1 MSMTRWSRAT
11 RPIVAAMLSLAA
23 LAAAAPSAQAQ
34 MPKPGQEQV
43 DRMAGPMFGL
53 RGAYDFDAKSGGYGM
68 QARFPIDWNLQFAP
82 SIEAYPVNGTTTLQG
97 NVDFIATGRRGFFY
111 IGGGLAVLKADKVET
126 KYGANIYPGIDLPAL
141 FDTPL
146 RPFIEA
152 RWTFTDGKT
161 PFRLTFGLNYPFG
174 QR

>member
-1 MSMTRWSRAT
+1 MFTTRWPRAT
-11 RPIVAAMLSLAA
+11 PVSLATT
-23 LAAAAPSAQAQ
+23 LAVTLLCVTSPIARAQQ
-34 MPKPGQEQV
+34 PKPSQEQV
-43 DRMAGPMFGL
+43 DRMSGPMFGL
-53 RGAYDFDAKSGGYGM
+53 RGAYDFDAKTGGYGM

-97 NVDFIATGRRGFFY
+97 NLDFIATGRRGFFY
-111 IGGGLAVLKADKVET
+111 VGGGLAVVKTDKVET
-126 KYGANIYPGIDLPAL
+126 KYGANLYPGIDLPAL